1 MNNFKTV
8 LLSSVELAFTA
19 LKRQRSRTV
28 LTMLAI
34 AIGVGAVIT
43 INAAGA
49 GVQKFVLG
57 QLDVF
62 GADTFF
68 METRVPSSK
77 RNSGGVGDVGITI
90 TTMKQK
96 DVDSIMKH
104 PNVMAAFGAVNG
116 QEAVS
121 YQGQIKK
128 IMLMGRGAALP
139 EVEKVDIATGR
150 FYTQDEED
158 SLSNVVVLG
167 FKAKEKLFGDDNAV
181 EKNIYIKG
189 KTFRVVGVM
198 AERGSAFFIDMDNVL
213 FLPTKTMQKKI
224 LGIDYFQ
231 SIEGKFIDGSKA
243 ATTAEEIREVI
254 RDNRGITDPKKD
266 DFQVN
271 TTADAQTT
279 LTTITG
285 GLTLLLIALVCIS
298 LVVGGVGIM
307 NIMYVSVAERTFEIG
322 LRKSLGATKQ
332 AILWQFLAEAV
343 LITIGGGIVGIIGGA
358 IAAFLIYLAATSFG
372 FKWIY
377 SVTFGSIV
385 LSVGFSAIIGFI
397 FGIYPA
403 RQAAKL
409 NPIEALRK
417 E

>member
-1 MNNFKTV
+1 MNKFKAL
-8 LLSSVELAFTA
+8 LLSSIELAYGA
-19 LKRQRSRTV
+19 LLRQRSRTI

-34 AIGVGAVIT
+34 AIGVGAVVT
-43 INAAGA
+43 INAAGV

-62 GADTFF
+62 GADTFYI
-68 METRVPSSK
+68 ETRVPTSK
-77 RNSGGVGDVGITI
+77 RNGGGTGDVGITI
-90 TTMKQK
+90 TSMKQK
-96 DVDSIMKH
+96 DVDAMMKH

-139 EVEKVDIATGR
+139 EVEKAAIAAGR

-167 FKAKEKLFGDDNAV
+167 SKAKEKLFGDDNAL

-198 AERGSAFFIDMDNVL
+198 AERGSAFFLDMDNVL
-213 FLPTKTMQKKI
+213 FLPTKTMQKKL

-231 SIEGKFIDGSKA
+231 SIQGKFIDGSKSE
-243 ATTAEEIREVI
+243 TTAEDIREI
-254 RDNRGITDPKKD
+254 LRENRGTTNPEKD

-271 TTADAQTT
+271 TTADAQET

-298 LVVGGVGIM
+298 LIVGGVGIM

-358 IAAFLIYLAATSFG
+358 LMAFLIYVTATSFG

-377 SVTFGSIV
+377 SITFGSIF
-385 LSVGFSAIIGFI
+385 LSVGFSATIGFI
-397 FGIYPA
+397 FGLYPA
-403 RQAAKL
+403 RQASNL
-409 NPIEALRK
+409 NPIDALRK

>member
-1 MNNFKTV
+1 MNNLKTII
-8 LLSSVELAFTA
+8 LSSIELAFGA
-19 LKRQRSRTV
+19 LQRQRSRTM

-49 GVQKFVLG
+49 GVQQFVLG

-62 GADTFF
+62 GADTFYV
-68 METRVPSSK
+68 EVKVPSAK
-77 RNSGGVGDVGITI
+77 QSGGTGDVGITI

-96 DVDSIMKH
+96 DVDSMLKH
-104 PNVMAAFGAVNG
+104 PNVSAAFGAVNG
-116 QEAVS
+116 QEAIS

-128 IMLMGRGAALP
+128 IMLMGRGASLP
-139 EVEKVDIATGR
+139 EVEKVTIAEGR

-158 SLSNVVVLG
+158 SLSNVAVLG
-167 FKAKEKLFGDDNAV
+167 FKAKQKLFGDDSPL

-189 KTFRVVGVM
+189 KSFRVIGVI
-198 AERGSAFFIDMDNVL
+198 AERGSAFFLDMDNVI
-213 FLPTKTMQKKI
+213 FLPTKTMQKKL
-224 LGIDYFQ
+224 LGIDYFVAIQ
-231 SIEGKFIDGSKA
+231 GTFIDGSKSES
-243 ATTAEEIREVI
+243 TAEDLRVLIRE
-254 RDNRGITDPKKD
+254 NHTITTSTKD

-271 TTADAQTT
+271 TTADAQKT
-279 LTTITG
+279 LTTVTG

-322 LRKSLGATKQ
+322 LRKALGATKQ
-332 AILWQFLAEAV
+332 AVLWQFLSEAV
-343 LITIGGGIVGIIGGA
+343 LITLGGGVIGIVGGTV
-358 IAAFLIYLAATSFG
+358 AAAGIYVLATSLG
-372 FKWIY
+372 FKWIF
-377 SVTFGSIV
+377 SVTFSSIF
-385 LSVGFSAIIGFI
+385 LAVGFSTGIGFI

-403 RQAAKL
+403 RQAANL